1 MPSVSDTDWNDTANS
16 DPIADVEAALTL
28 YQSHIGVRLHKLT
41 ISRSAFNA
49 LRVHPLIVD
58 RLKHTDGPAALT
70 PALLAQIFDVDHVRI
85 LD

>member
-1 MPSVSDTDWNDTANS
+1 MPSVSGTDWNDTANS
-16 DPIADVEAALTL
+16 DPIADVEATLAL
-28 YQSHIGVRLHKLT
+28 YQSHTGVRPRKLT

-49 LRVHPLIVD
+49 LRVHPLIV
-58 RLKHTDGPAALT
+58 DGPAALT